1 MRIRL
6 DDQTLHAPLL
16 SFLRQEGCIAYYDHA
31 KAGVEAILPHSFGAD
46 EAEAIGE
53 LVRRWG
59 IDWPDVKVQISD

>member
-6 DDQTLHAPLL
+6 DDQTLYAPLL

-31 KAGVEAILPHSFGAD
+31 KAGVEAILPQSFGAD

-53 LVRRWG
+53 LTRRWG